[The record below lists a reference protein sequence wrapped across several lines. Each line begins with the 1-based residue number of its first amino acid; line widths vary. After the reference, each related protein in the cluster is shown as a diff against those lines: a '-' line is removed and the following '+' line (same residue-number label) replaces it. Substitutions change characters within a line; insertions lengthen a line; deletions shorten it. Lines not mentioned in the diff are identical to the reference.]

1 MIEDTRTQ
9 LSRIL
14 NGIFNHINTI
24 GSYINPQRDLN
35 SFQNSNLTIERFG
48 NNSREIRD
56 TK

>member
-48 NNSREIRD
+48 NNSRQIRD